1 LFEEN
6 IMQAKPYTTAE
17 PTYFNSDAA
26 QGIAARVVIGK
37 DDGAPNFYMRVF
49 EIAPGG
55 HTPLHT
61 HAWEHEMFIHAGVGE
76 VFGNGRW
83 NPVQAG
89 NVVFIPGNE
98 EHQIKNPNQEM
109 LVVVCLVPGTA
120 PEL

>member
-1 LFEEN
+1 MKMLTRSY
-6 IMQAKPYTTAE
+6 AAAP
-17 PTYFNSDAA
+17 PTHYDSAAA
-26 QGIAARVVIGK
+26 QGIAARVVLGK
-37 DDGAPNFYMRVF
+37 ADGAANFTMRVF

-61 HAWEHEMFIHAGVGE
+61 HAWEHEMFIHAGAGE

-89 NVVFIPGNE
+89 NVVFIPGEE
-98 EHQIKNPNQEM
+98 EHQIRNPHQDL
-109 LVVVCLVPGTA
+109 LVVVCLVPGFA